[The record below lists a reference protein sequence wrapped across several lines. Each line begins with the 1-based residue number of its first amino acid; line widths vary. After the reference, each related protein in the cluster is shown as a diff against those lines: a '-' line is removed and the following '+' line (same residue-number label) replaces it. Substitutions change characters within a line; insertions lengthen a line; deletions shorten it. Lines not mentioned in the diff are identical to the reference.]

1 MRLTIGSRGSQLA
14 LWQANWV
21 KDRLAALGY
30 EAEIQVIRT
39 TGDKMQGVPLTSAG
53 AKGLFIKEIEEA
65 LIDHSIDLA
74 VHSMKDLPTDQP
86 EGLSVAAVPEREDPR
101 DVLISRNGQLLRD
114 LPATSRLGTSSL
126 RRQAQVR
133 SLGREFEIVPVR
145 GNLDTRLRKLDRGDC
160 DALILAAAGVHRL
173 GLQNRITAYFAPE
186 EMCPAV
192 GQGALAIEVR
202 LDDERTGQA
211 VAPLDHRPTHL
222 AVRAERATLHALG
235 GGCQVPIAAYA
246 TLRGSELHLIG
257 LVASV
262 DGARIIRAAASGPK
276 DDPENLGKRVARDL
290 LAQGAQSILN
300 SIP

>member
-1 MRLTIGSRGSQLA
+1 
-14 LWQANWV
+14 
-21 KDRLAALGY
+21 
-30 EAEIQVIRT
+30 
-39 TGDKMQGVPLTSAG
+39 
-53 AKGLFIKEIEEA
+53 
-65 LIDHSIDLA
+65 
-74 VHSMKDLPTDQP
+74 
-86 EGLSVAAVPEREDPR
+86 
-101 DVLISRNGQLLRD
+101 
-114 LPATSRLGTSSL
+114 
-126 RRQAQVR
+126 AQVR